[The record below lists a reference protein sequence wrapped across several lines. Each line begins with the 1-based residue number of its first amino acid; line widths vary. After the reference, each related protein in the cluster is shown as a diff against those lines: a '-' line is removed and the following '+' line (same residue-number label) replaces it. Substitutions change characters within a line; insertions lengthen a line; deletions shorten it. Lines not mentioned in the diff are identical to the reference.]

1 MHNQLTDEDLMQM
14 LRSDDASAF
23 AELYR
28 RHWEKMSLHVI
39 KVLGSKEDARDIVQ
53 EVFVSIWRRRNE
65 LEITGP
71 PVAYLLR
78 SVRNVAIRYIERDIN
93 RNRYIDSLSA
103 IAQGFETDPNSE
115 YELKELQWN
124 VEKAVANLPAKMQE
138 VYILSRR
145 DKLSYKEIANHLGI
159 AENTVRKQLSN
170 ALKSLRAAFGKISIF
185 SISFLLTP
193 FL

>member
-1 MHNQLTDEDLMQM
+1 MHNQLTDEDLMHM

-28 RHWEKMSLHVI
+28 RHWEKLSLHVV
-39 KVLGSKEDARDIVQ
+39 KVLGSKEDACDIVQ
-53 EVFVSIWRRRNE
+53 EVFVSIWKRRNE
-65 LEITGP
+65 LEMTGP

-78 SVRNVAIRYIERDIN
+78 SVRNVAIRYIEKDIT
-93 RNRYIDSLSA
+93 RNNYLESLSA
-103 IAQGFETDPNSE
+103 AAQNFEIDPNSD
-115 YELKELQWN
+115 YELKELQLN
-124 VEKAVANLPAKMQE
+124 VDKAVAHLPAKMQE

-145 DKLSYKEIANHLGI
+145 EKMSYKEIANHLGI

-185 SISFLLTP
+185 FVTALFSNF
-193 FL
+193 